1 MSFFFSLMPP
11 GTPVLKASGFNEEV
25 LGGTPTIGAEFWFS
39 FLIRFVALYDWLAC
53 IS

>member
-25 LGGTPTIGAEFWFS
+25 SGETRQRLAPS
-39 FLIRFVALYDWLAC
+39 FDFPF
-53 IS
+53 